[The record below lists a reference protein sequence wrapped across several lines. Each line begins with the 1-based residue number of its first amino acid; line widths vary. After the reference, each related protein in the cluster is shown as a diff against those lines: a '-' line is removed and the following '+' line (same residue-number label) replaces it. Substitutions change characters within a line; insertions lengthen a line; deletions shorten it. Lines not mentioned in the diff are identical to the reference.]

1 MTGILVACWVP
12 GETGR
17 AIALA
22 SGEPVDQM
30 HVTLVYLKDAP
41 KEQIPD
47 VVRAVAPVAMSSAA
61 LTGEVSGRGRFYG
74 DEQDVIYAVPSVPG
88 LAELRERLRAQL
100 AASGFPDPS
109 EHGWNPHITLK
120 YVSTDEPTPFSEYS
134 DSDRE
139 RLMSFVKK
147 EGDCWMWQ
155 GAKTE
160 KGYGAFKAGGVT
172 QRAHRVAYQMFN
184 GPIEDGMQ
192 LLHATKDGCKGTSC
206 INPKHLRPGSND
218 ENVADRYAA
227 EERTVPLEFGAIE
240 VRYGDEYRVELPFGL
255 PAEEDDDEA
264 FDMSEVNDIPDWT
277 AETAWQFMEWFGYT
291 IEPDGNSSLGYAV
304 TSPSGKRLGGFVAK
318 QIIDAS
324 MKTPDTGAG
333 GKGGKKKGKGGS
345 GGKKAAV
352 DPVTALAEAKGKAE
366 EAIGKVDAIG
376 MEDKSGGVLKA
387 DDIQKF
393 VDAAKEKL
401 QGVTDPKE
409 AAKIITAMKK
419 EIANYK
425 NELMPKPTAQVARE
439 QAVSKI
445 AKALPSV
452 NELAGDK
459 FDPAAIKSITD
470 KYDIA
475 GARSPEKAREL
486 VKQMRTEV
494 ADYKKQATAQKAQAK
509 TEAAEIKSQAKD
521 FVSLQTAAQQKGWE
535 TAEVIKG
542 SPADM
547 KAYQDKVVELA
558 KNNPDKTYTVVKAG
572 DGTFGLLVK
581 PNNAIGA
588 TRSAEPAKAGNLLG
602 GIPEPAKVKKP
613 KAEPVTASE
622 WAEYY
627 VERLVADDPEQ
638 FGHSVAG
645 QPRAADGKWTLGG
658 GLGKSLSVDK
668 MVDGVE
674 RTAEHKLFRTSYLGT
689 DASFRVN
696 AHLRNGGGDAKTAAS
711 AAKLVKAADKASVA
725 LPNAVGVQRLI
736 HFKNGVPADFKK
748 GAVISDK
755 GFTSTT
761 ADKKIADYHQSRLS
775 KRVKA
780 DGGALATLNITL
792 PAGTKVIPSR
802 SEAEL
807 VLKPPSRYK
816 ITGKSGN
823 TFTAELIP

>member
-160 KGYGAFKAGGVT
+160 KGYGAFKVGGVT

-192 LLHATKDGCKGTSC
+192 LLHATKMGCKGTSC

-227 EERTVPLEFGAIE
+227 EERTVPLEFDAIE
-240 VRYGDEYRVELPFGL
+240 VRYGDEYRVALPFGL

-324 MKTPDTGAG
+324 MKTPDTGQG

-558 KNNPDKTYTVVKAG
+558 KSNPDKTYTVVKAG

-588 TRSAEPAKAGNLLG
+588 TPSAKPATAANLVG
-602 GIPEPAKVKKP
+602 AIPQPKKTT
-613 KAEPVTASE
+613 APVTASE

-627 VERLVADDPEQ
+627 TDR
-638 FGHSVAG
+638 
-645 QPRAADGKWTLGG
+645 
-658 GLGKSLSVDK
+658 
-668 MVDGVE
+668 MV
-674 RTAEHKLFRTSYLGT
+674 
-689 DASFRVN
+689 
-696 AHLRNGGGDAKTAAS
+696 
-711 AAKLVKAADKASVA
+711 
-725 LPNAVGVQRLI
+725 
-736 HFKNGVPADFKK
+736 
-748 GAVISDK
+748 
-755 GFTSTT
+755 
-761 ADKKIADYHQSRLS
+761 IA
-775 KRVKA
+775 
-780 DGGALATLNITL
+780 
-792 PAGTKVIPSR
+792 
-802 SEAEL
+802 
-807 VLKPPSRYK
+807 
-816 ITGKSGN
+816 
-823 TFTAELIP
+823 